1 MAVEELNYAL
11 MAKYDRFE
19 IHQYAPYIVA
29 ETTVTGKFEWV
40 GNVAFRRLAG
50 YIFGKNRRQDSI
62 AMTAPV
68 IQEPNAEKIAMT
80 APVTQT
86 GAGNTWVVTFVMP
99 AEYTME
105 TLPDP
110 LDPNIRLSRRPG
122 QLMAALTYSGSWR
135 KSTYEKKRKQLEKLI
150 ERHGYVTGGPAIFA
164 RYDPPF
170 RLWFRRRNEVL
181 IPVKRTPEATNA
193 QQT

>member
-1 MAVEELNYAL
+1 VAVEELNYAL
-11 MAKYDRFE
+11 MARYDQFE
-19 IHQYAPYIVA
+19 IRQYAPYIVA

-50 YIFGKNRRQDSI
+50 YIFGKNRRQDSV

-68 IQEPNAEKIAMT
+68 IQEPNAEQIAMT
-80 APVTQT
+80 APVAQT
-86 GAGNTWVVTFVMP
+86 GSGNTWVVTFVMP

-105 TLPDP
+105 TLPEP
-110 LDPNIRLSRRPG
+110 LDPSVRLSRRPG

-135 KSTYEKKRKQLEKLI
+135 KSAYEKKRKQLEGLI
-150 ERHGYVTGGPAIFA
+150 KRHGYAAVGPAIFA

-170 RLWFRRRNEVL
+170 KLWFRRRNEVL
-181 IPVKRTPEATNA
+181 IPVERTPEAANA
-193 QQT
+193 